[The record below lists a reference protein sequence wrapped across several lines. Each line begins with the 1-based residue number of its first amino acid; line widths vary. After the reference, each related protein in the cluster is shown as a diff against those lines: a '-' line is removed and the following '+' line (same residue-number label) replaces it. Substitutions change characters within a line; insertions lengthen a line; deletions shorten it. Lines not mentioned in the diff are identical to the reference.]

1 MKSHSCELSKQERE
15 KQRNGQ
21 AQKKKKKR
29 TEHAVIF
36 FFLKTKKKIAILK
49 RYQIK
54 KHRHK
59 CVKVAVKSCD

>member
-1 MKSHSCELSKQERE
+1 MDR
-15 KQRNGQ
+15 R
-21 AQKKKKKR
+21 KKR
-29 TEHAVIF
+29 EREHAVIF
-36 FFLKTKKKIAILK
+36 FFKKEEEKIGILK

>member
-1 MKSHSCELSKQERE
+1 MDR
-15 KQRNGQ
+15 R
-21 AQKKKKKR
+21 KKKKKKENR
-29 TEHAVIF
+29 ACSDF

>member
-21 AQKKKKKR
+21 AQKKKKKENR
-29 TEHAVIF
+29 ACSDF